1 MPPLIPPFLL
11 PQWLR
16 EAPLPI
22 KLALL
27 VPGLLVGAVLGI
39 VVNAVVINLGAGN
52 QHLSTN
58 SGGFSELLIWIIVGL
73 GLFLGLAIGGFIYF
87 GVGLGADDDDDDD
100 GGETGLLEI

>member
-27 VPGLLVGAVLGI
+27 LPALLVGGVLGI

-52 QHLSTN
+52 QHLSTAD
-58 SGGFSELLIWIIVGL
+58 GGFSELLIWIIVGL